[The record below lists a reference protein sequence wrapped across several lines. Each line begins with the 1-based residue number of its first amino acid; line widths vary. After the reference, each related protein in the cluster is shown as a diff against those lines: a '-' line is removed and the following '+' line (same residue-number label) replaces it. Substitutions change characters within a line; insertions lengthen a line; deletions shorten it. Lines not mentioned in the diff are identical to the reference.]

1 MPLPATIEICQKDLF
16 TAEDE
21 LKRKY
26 DEITVR
32 RLLRL
37 REMYAWAVANPDAKD
52 RQFVEVLV
60 SRHRISQAAAYSAL
74 AIVKSMIPRIAEA
87 SRDYH
92 RWRANEMLLE
102 TYQTAKK
109 RKDTKTMERAA
120 SSYAKYNRVDIED
133 ERAMPYDRIVVQ
145 PFTATDD
152 PTVLGIKPI
161 PNINEKIKEML
172 DKYRKETIDI
182 EDIEFEEADL
192 EEDELFGDGSAK
204 PTVSPRRSSSGTCS
218 ACRAL
223 PEASSSPLSNTGSRT
238 LCPGYSPHG
247 SGGDSP
253 KASIMSWGVVP
264 RNGSRS
270 PSPIRPTT
278 NM

>member
-1 MPLPATIEICQKDLF
+1 
-16 TAEDE
+16 
-21 LKRKY
+21 
-26 DEITVR
+26 
-32 RLLRL
+32 
-37 REMYAWAVANPDAKD
+37 
-52 RQFVEVLV
+52 
-60 SRHRISQAAAYSAL
+60 
-74 AIVKSMIPRIAEA
+74 MIPRIAEA

-109 RKDTKTMERAA
+109 RKDTKTMER
-120 SSYAKYNRVDIED
+120 RLP
-133 ERAMPYDRIVVQ
+133 AMPNTTAWISRTSGPCRTTGIVVQ

-204 PTVSPRRSSSGTCS
+204 
-218 ACRAL
+218 
-223 PEASSSPLSNTGSRT
+223 
-238 LCPGYSPHG
+238 
-247 SGGDSP
+247 
-253 KASIMSWGVVP
+253 
-264 RNGSRS
+264 
-270 PSPIRPTT
+270 
-278 NM
+278 

>member
-60 SRHRISQAAAYSAL
+60 SRHRISQAAAYSDL

-109 RKDTKTMERAA
+109 RKDTKTM
-120 SSYAKYNRVDIED
+120 
-133 ERAMPYDRIVVQ
+133 
-145 PFTATDD
+145 
-152 PTVLGIKPI
+152 
-161 PNINEKIKEML
+161 
-172 DKYRKETIDI
+172 
-182 EDIEFEEADL
+182 
-192 EEDELFGDGSAK
+192 
-204 PTVSPRRSSSGTCS
+204 
-218 ACRAL
+218 
-223 PEASSSPLSNTGSRT
+223 
-238 LCPGYSPHG
+238 
-247 SGGDSP
+247 
-253 KASIMSWGVVP
+253 
-264 RNGSRS
+264 
-270 PSPIRPTT
+270 
-278 NM
+278 

>member
-60 SRHRISQAAAYSAL
+60 SRHRISQAAAYSDL

-145 PFTATDD
+145 PFTAEHFAR
-152 PTVLGIKPI
+152 VIRRMEAVGIRRRHPLCRGASS
-161 PNINEKIKEML
+161 PEMV
-172 DKYRKETIDI
+172 R
-182 EDIEFEEADL
+182 EADY
-192 EEDELFGDGSAK
+192 
-204 PTVSPRRSSSGTCS
+204 
-218 ACRAL
+218 RA
-223 PEASSSPLSNTGSRT
+223 G
-238 LCPGYSPHG
+238 
-247 SGGDSP
+247 
-253 KASIMSWGVVP
+253 
-264 RNGSRS
+264 
-270 PSPIRPTT
+270 
-278 NM
+278 

>member
-37 REMYAWAVANPDAKD
+37 REMYAWVVANPDAKD
-52 RQFVEVLV
+52 RQFVDTLMERYKV
-60 SRHRISQAAAYSAL
+60 SQASAYSDLGIIKA
-74 AIVKSMIPRIAEA
+74 MIPRITEA

-204 PTVSPRRSSSGTCS
+204 
-218 ACRAL
+218 
-223 PEASSSPLSNTGSRT
+223 
-238 LCPGYSPHG
+238 
-247 SGGDSP
+247 
-253 KASIMSWGVVP
+253 
-264 RNGSRS
+264 
-270 PSPIRPTT
+270 
-278 NM
+278 

>member
-37 REMYAWAVANPDAKD
+37 REMYAWVVANPDAKD
-52 RQFVEVLV
+52 RQFVDTLMECYKV
-60 SRHRISQAAAYSAL
+60 SQASAYSDLGIIKA
-74 AIVKSMIPRIAEA
+74 MIPRITEA

-204 PTVSPRRSSSGTCS
+204 
-218 ACRAL
+218 
-223 PEASSSPLSNTGSRT
+223 
-238 LCPGYSPHG
+238 
-247 SGGDSP
+247 
-253 KASIMSWGVVP
+253 
-264 RNGSRS
+264 
-270 PSPIRPTT
+270 
-278 NM
+278 

>member
-32 RLLRL
+32 RPLRL

-60 SRHRISQAAAYSAL
+60 SRHRISQAAAYSDL

-120 SSYAKYNRVDIED
+120 SSYAKYNRVE
-133 ERAMPYDRIVVQ
+133 

-204 PTVSPRRSSSGTCS
+204 
-218 ACRAL
+218 
-223 PEASSSPLSNTGSRT
+223 
-238 LCPGYSPHG
+238 
-247 SGGDSP
+247 
-253 KASIMSWGVVP
+253 
-264 RNGSRS
+264 
-270 PSPIRPTT
+270 
-278 NM
+278 

>member
-1 MPLPATIEICQKDLF
+1 M
-16 TAEDE
+16 
-21 LKRKY
+21 
-26 DEITVR
+26 
-32 RLLRL
+32 

-60 SRHRISQAAAYSAL
+60 SRHRISQAAAYSDL

-204 PTVSPRRSSSGTCS
+204 
-218 ACRAL
+218 
-223 PEASSSPLSNTGSRT
+223 
-238 LCPGYSPHG
+238 
-247 SGGDSP
+247 
-253 KASIMSWGVVP
+253 
-264 RNGSRS
+264 
-270 PSPIRPTT
+270 
-278 NM
+278 

>member
-60 SRHRISQAAAYSAL
+60 SRHRISQAAAYSDL

-192 EEDELFGDGSAK
+192 KEDELAK
-204 PTVSPRRSSSGTCS
+204 LFHVQ
-218 ACRAL
+218 
-223 PEASSSPLSNTGSRT
+223 
-238 LCPGYSPHG
+238 
-247 SGGDSP
+247 
-253 KASIMSWGVVP
+253 
-264 RNGSRS
+264 
-270 PSPIRPTT
+270 
-278 NM
+278 